1 MEESSPK
8 LVFKSSQPIYKN
20 LTVYMYGSCEEIG
33 ENNMVF
39 VNPLEPLK
47 SDTILTCEIKQ

>member
-1 MEESSPK
+1 
-8 LVFKSSQPIYKN
+8 
-20 LTVYMYGSCEEIG
+20 MYGSCEEIG